1 MCSTCVKRKSIL
13 KILLVLLL
21 MTLMG
26 LMAGCSSQTNRS
38 VTWPVKLNV
47 IELIDGGVCLDA
59 ESAKRLA
66 ELRADI
72 EAL

>member
-1 MCSTCVKRKSIL
+1 MCLTCVKRRSIL
-13 KILLVLLL
+13 TTLLALSL
-21 MTLMG
+21 MVV
-26 LMAGCSSQTNRS
+26 GCSSLPNRS
-38 VTWPVKLNV
+38 VTWPTKLNV
-47 IELIDGGVCLDA
+47 INLSDGGICLDA